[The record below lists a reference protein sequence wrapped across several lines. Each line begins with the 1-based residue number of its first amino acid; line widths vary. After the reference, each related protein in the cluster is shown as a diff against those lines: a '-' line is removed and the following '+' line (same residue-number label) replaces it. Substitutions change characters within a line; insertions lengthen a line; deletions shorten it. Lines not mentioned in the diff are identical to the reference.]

1 MSNPENELN
10 PSIMFRLIKQLWLD
24 TADFKR
30 PITNLGTCFFEI
42 SKGGIAKESILAQW
56 NFLLEHD
63 FVEQTSEDPPE
74 YQFTEKG
81 KQIQSEKDLINAV
94 SGS

>member
-1 MSNPENELN
+1 MSNPGNELN
-10 PSIMFRLIKQLWLD
+10 PSIMFRLIKQLWLE

-30 PITNLGTCFFEI
+30 PLTNPGACFFEI

-63 FVEQTSEDPPE
+63 IVQDHED
-74 YQFTEKG
+74 
-81 KQIQSEKDLINAV
+81 LN
-94 SGS
+94 